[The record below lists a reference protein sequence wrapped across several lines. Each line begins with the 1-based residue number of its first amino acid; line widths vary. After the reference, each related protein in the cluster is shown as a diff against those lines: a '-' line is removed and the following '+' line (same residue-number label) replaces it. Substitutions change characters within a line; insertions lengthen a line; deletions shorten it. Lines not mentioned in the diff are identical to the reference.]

1 MKAIKRIIAS
11 VFVCMF
17 AVTGGLNALALTPTE
32 DSSTVVSQPVS
43 EGISSETSSQT
54 GSVSSGLSS
63 RADDSGLKNESSS
76 SRTPEA
82 SSEVD
87 SENSQSSSEPA
98 SSGNNSTSL
107 SASAGMPSA
116 EISSSTEAKQAA
128 TTVDISYKTHVQTY
142 GWQDW
147 AANGASSGTTG
158 LAKRLEAIQIKTSAP
173 ASQGGI
179 RYRTHVQTY
188 GWLDWVSNGASS
200 GTTGEAKRLEAI
212 QIELTGALATQYD
225 VYYRVH
231 AQTFGWLD
239 WACNGAFAGSA
250 GYAKRLE
257 AIQIVLVPKGGKAP
271 GSTAAPYKELPPA
284 VSYQSYLSGAW
295 QNSVLDNAV
304 SGTVGQAKQIE
315 GIKISLQDK
324 AVSFAGSS
332 IQYRTY
338 LQTYAWQDWTPNGGI
353 SGKPGSGKRVEAVQI
368 KLTGSIASSYDVYYR
383 VHSQTFGW
391 LDWACNGQSAGSAGY
406 AKWIEAIQI
415 VLVKKGGAAPG
426 STAAPYKETP
436 PSVTYQTYISGGW
449 QPTVADKATSGLAGQ
464 GKKTEGLRVSLKA
477 GAQSLGNSSVK
488 YRTYLQT
495 YGWQSWVSNGASS
508 AKAGSGKRM
517 EAIEISL
524 TGDISSQYDIYY
536 RSYVTGYGWL
546 DWACNGQSAGSAGYA
561 KRIEAIQI
569 VLVKKGGAAPGST
582 ATPYKEAPP
591 SVTYQTYISGGW
603 QPAVADKATSGLA
616 GQGKKTEGLRVSLKA
631 GAQSLGNSSVKYRT
645 YLQTYGWQSW
655 VSNGASSAKAG
666 SGKRMEAIE
675 ISLTGDIS
683 SQYDIYYRS
692 YVTGYGWLGW
702 ACNGATSGTTDYA
715 KPIEAVQ
722 AVLVK
727 KGGAAPGSTSNA
739 YLKPEVTGPFEIS
752 FSPSGA
758 SNFGGLVSI
767 EPDHDVILVA
777 SAKGGAGGYQYRYRA
792 ELIGGSIQTLKDY
805 SGSSSYTWRPNTPG
819 RYKMYVDVK
828 DSTGTVKTAMFQ
840 MSVGLSGIDVSEHQ
854 GTIDWKK
861 VKAAG
866 IDYAMIRAGF
876 GWEEIDDQT
885 DASLVQNVTGAKQ
898 AGLPFGLYHYSY
910 ADTVEEAKKE
920 AEFLLDILEA
930 NNIAPSDLSYPIAF
944 DIEEPD
950 RLNVSQR
957 RVNTDMVNAFC
968 EIIRDAGY
976 LPMVYASK
984 TVIQDYLYYDEIS
997 ANNIWMA
1004 AWTSTPNDTEI
1015 FDNCFPVDMWQY
1027 SESGT
1032 VDGINGR
1039 VDLNICYTTVFRD
1052 GSADTTQKGKV
1063 VVDAGSSLNVRK
1075 APSVNA
1081 DVVGSLYKDDIVTII
1096 SETSGWYQIVTSTGV
1111 SGYVS
1116 AEYIQ
1121 KI

>member
-128 TTVDISYKTHVQTY
+128 TTVDVSYKTHVQTF

-147 AANGASSGTTG
+147 AANGASAGTTG

-188 GWLDWVSNGASS
+188 GWLDWVSDGASS

-231 AQTFGWLD
+231 AQTF
-239 WACNGAFAGSA
+239 
-250 GYAKRLE
+250 
-257 AIQIVLVPKGGKAP
+257 
-271 GSTAAPYKELPPA
+271 
-284 VSYQSYLSGAW
+284 
-295 QNSVLDNAV
+295 
-304 SGTVGQAKQIE
+304 
-315 GIKISLQDK
+315 
-324 AVSFAGSS
+324 
-332 IQYRTY
+332 
-338 LQTYAWQDWTPNGGI
+338 
-353 SGKPGSGKRVEAVQI
+353 
-368 KLTGSIASSYDVYYR
+368 
-383 VHSQTFGW
+383 
-391 LDWACNGQSAGSAGY
+391 
-406 AKWIEAIQI
+406 
-415 VLVKKGGAAPG
+415 
-426 STAAPYKETP
+426 
-436 PSVTYQTYISGGW
+436 
-449 QPTVADKATSGLAGQ
+449 
-464 GKKTEGLRVSLKA
+464 
-477 GAQSLGNSSVK
+477 
-488 YRTYLQT
+488 
-495 YGWQSWVSNGASS
+495 
-508 AKAGSGKRM
+508 
-517 EAIEISL
+517 
-524 TGDISSQYDIYY
+524 
-536 RSYVTGYGWL
+536 GWL

-727 KGGAAPGSTSNA
+727 KGGAAPGSTNNA

>member
-87 SENSQSSSEPA
+87 SENSQSSSEPV
-98 SSGNNSTSL
+98 SSGTNSTSL

-128 TTVDISYKTHVQTY
+128 TTVDVSYKTHVQTF

-147 AANGASSGTTG
+147 AANGASAGTTG

-179 RYRTHVQTY
+179 RYKTHVQTY
-188 GWLDWVSNGASS
+188 GWLDWVSDGASS

-239 WACNGAFAGSA
+239 WACNGASAGSA

-338 LQTYAWQDWTPNGGI
+338 LQTYAWQDWTSNGGT

-383 VHSQTFGW
+383 VHSQTF
-391 LDWACNGQSAGSAGY
+391 
-406 AKWIEAIQI
+406 
-415 VLVKKGGAAPG
+415 
-426 STAAPYKETP
+426 
-436 PSVTYQTYISGGW
+436 
-449 QPTVADKATSGLAGQ
+449 
-464 GKKTEGLRVSLKA
+464 
-477 GAQSLGNSSVK
+477 
-488 YRTYLQT
+488 
-495 YGWQSWVSNGASS
+495 
-508 AKAGSGKRM
+508 
-517 EAIEISL
+517 
-524 TGDISSQYDIYY
+524 
-536 RSYVTGYGWL
+536 GWL

-645 YLQTYGWQSW
+645 YLQTYG
-655 VSNGASSAKAG
+655 
-666 SGKRMEAIE
+666 
-675 ISLTGDIS
+675 
-683 SQYDIYYRS
+683 
-692 YVTGYGWLGW
+692 
-702 ACNGATSGTTDYA
+702 
-715 KPIEAVQ
+715 
-722 AVLVK
+722 
-727 KGGAAPGSTSNA
+727 
-739 YLKPEVTGPFEIS
+739 
-752 FSPSGA
+752 
-758 SNFGGLVSI
+758 
-767 EPDHDVILVA
+767 
-777 SAKGGAGGYQYRYRA
+777 
-792 ELIGGSIQTLKDY
+792 
-805 SGSSSYTWRPNTPG
+805 
-819 RYKMYVDVK
+819 
-828 DSTGTVKTAMFQ
+828 
-840 MSVGLSGIDVSEHQ
+840 
-854 GTIDWKK
+854 
-861 VKAAG
+861 
-866 IDYAMIRAGF
+866 
-876 GWEEIDDQT
+876 
-885 DASLVQNVTGAKQ
+885 
-898 AGLPFGLYHYSY
+898 
-910 ADTVEEAKKE
+910 
-920 AEFLLDILEA
+920 
-930 NNIAPSDLSYPIAF
+930 
-944 DIEEPD
+944 
-950 RLNVSQR
+950 
-957 RVNTDMVNAFC
+957 
-968 EIIRDAGY
+968 
-976 LPMVYASK
+976 
-984 TVIQDYLYYDEIS
+984 
-997 ANNIWMA
+997 
-1004 AWTSTPNDTEI
+1004 
-1015 FDNCFPVDMWQY
+1015 
-1027 SESGT
+1027 
-1032 VDGINGR
+1032 
-1039 VDLNICYTTVFRD
+1039 
-1052 GSADTTQKGKV
+1052 
-1063 VVDAGSSLNVRK
+1063 
-1075 APSVNA
+1075 
-1081 DVVGSLYKDDIVTII
+1081 
-1096 SETSGWYQIVTSTGV
+1096 
-1111 SGYVS
+1111 
-1116 AEYIQ
+1116 
-1121 KI
+1121 

>member
-87 SENSQSSSEPA
+87 SENSQSSSEPV

-128 TTVDISYKTHVQTY
+128 TTVDVSYKTHVQTY

-147 AANGASSGTTG
+147 AANGASAGTTG

-188 GWLDWVSNGASS
+188 GWLDWVSDGASS

-239 WACNGAFAGSA
+239 WACNGASAGSA

-338 LQTYAWQDWTPNGGI
+338 LQTYAWQDWTSNGGT

-391 LDWACNGQSAGSAGY
+391 L
-406 AKWIEAIQI
+406 
-415 VLVKKGGAAPG
+415 
-426 STAAPYKETP
+426 
-436 PSVTYQTYISGGW
+436 
-449 QPTVADKATSGLAGQ
+449 
-464 GKKTEGLRVSLKA
+464 
-477 GAQSLGNSSVK
+477 
-488 YRTYLQT
+488 
-495 YGWQSWVSNGASS
+495 
-508 AKAGSGKRM
+508 
-517 EAIEISL
+517 
-524 TGDISSQYDIYY
+524 
-536 RSYVTGYGWL
+536 
-546 DWACNGQSAGSAGYA
+546 
-561 KRIEAIQI
+561 
-569 VLVKKGGAAPGST
+569 
-582 ATPYKEAPP
+582 
-591 SVTYQTYISGGW
+591 
-603 QPAVADKATSGLA
+603 
-616 GQGKKTEGLRVSLKA
+616 
-631 GAQSLGNSSVKYRT
+631 
-645 YLQTYGWQSW
+645 
-655 VSNGASSAKAG
+655 
-666 SGKRMEAIE
+666 
-675 ISLTGDIS
+675 
-683 SQYDIYYRS
+683 
-692 YVTGYGWLGW
+692 GW

-727 KGGAAPGSTSNA
+727 KGGAAPGSTNNA